1 LSGLG
6 ARQEALRREAAALEA
21 MGDLEG
27 AAQAL
32 ERVLRHDPMHSSTL
46 GSLAAARLRQGR
58 AADAEPLL
66 RRVLAR
72 RPADPAALSNLGV
85 ALRMLG
91 RLDEAVAVL
100 EGAVARPDAVVE
112 GFDSLGA
119 IRSLRGEA
127 DAAVAVLR
135 EAVRRFPRAA
145 PTWANLGLALHRAST
160 TVQGG
165 ASARLAEEGA
175 AACRHAVEVDPSCA
189 SAWNNLGSIERDRG
203 RAGGSVAAYRRAIA
217 ADPRAVEPRTNLAGV
232 LRESGRATEAVAEAE
247 QAATR
252 APHRMV
258 LHSNHLYAMNFSDA
272 VAEDRLFEAHA
283 AFGRR
288 FGTGEVF
295 SEEDRRARL
304 RELFRPG
311 RPVRLGL
318 VSADLRRHSVAS
330 FLEPLLEH
338 LDRGALEVTCYAD
351 VPHPDEVTRRLRSL
365 VPSWREIHARPDDE
379 VLAMIRADSI
389 EILVDLAGHTAG
401 NRLGVFARRAAP
413 VQVSYLGYPNTTG
426 LPQVD
431 FRLVDDRTDPPG
443 SERLAVETLLRVPG
457 GFLCFRPDPDRPARS
472 SRDPRRPI
480 TFGSFNSAAKI
491 TPTTIDLWASVLR
504 RVPGSRLL
512 LKARGLEDP
521 FVADPLRAAFAARE
535 VDPARLEL
543 RDRVPDPRGH
553 LAAYSEVDVAL
564 DTFPYHGTTTTC
576 EALSMGVPVVSR
588 AGGAH
593 RSRVGSSIL
602 RSVEH
607 VALTC
612 RTDDGFADRAA
623 SLAANGVPDPGG
635 LPPNRSPRAFA
646 EELVQVLRRAAID
659 PPEQTKAD

>member
-6 ARQEALRREAAALEA
+6 ARQESLRREAASLEA

-32 ERVLRHDPMHSSTL
+32 DRVLRHDPMHSATL
-46 GSLAAARLRQGR
+46 ASLAALRLRQGR

-72 RPADPAALSNLGV
+72 RASDPGALSNLGV

-100 EGAVARPDAVVE
+100 AGAVARPDAVVE
-112 GFDSLGA
+112 SFDSLGA

-127 DAAVAVLR
+127 EEAVAVLR
-135 EAVRRFPRAA
+135 EATRRFPQAA
-145 PTWANLGLALHRAST
+145 PTWANLGLALHRAAST
-160 TVQGG
+160 AEGED
-165 ASARLAEEGA
+165 AARRREDAAE
-175 AACRHAVEVDPSCA
+175 ACRRAVEVDPGCA
-189 SAWNNLGSIERDRG
+189 SAWNNLGSIDRDRG
-203 RAGGSVAAYRRAIA
+203 RAGESVAAYRRAIA
-217 ADPRAVEPRTNLAGV
+217 VDPRAVEPRTNLAGV
-232 LRESGRATEAVAEAE
+232 LRESGRAAEAIAEAE

-258 LHSNHLYAMNFSDA
+258 LHSNHLHAMNFSDA
-272 VAEDRLFEAHA
+272 VAEDRLLEAHA

-295 SEEDRRARL
+295 SEADRRARL

-311 RPVRLGL
+311 RPVRLGF

-338 LDRGALEVTCYAD
+338 LDREALELTCYAD

-365 VPSWREIHARPDDE
+365 VPRWREIHARPDDE

-431 FRLVDDRTDPPG
+431 FRLVDEATDPPG
-443 SERLAVETLLRVPG
+443 SERLAVETLLRVRG
-457 GFLCFRPDPDRPARS
+457 GFLCFRPDPDRPARAP
-472 SRDPRRPI
+472 RDPRRPV

-491 TPTTIDLWASVLR
+491 TPTTIDLWSSVLR

-512 LKARGLEDP
+512 LKARGLDDP
-521 FVADPLRAAFAARE
+521 FVGDPLRAAFAAGGI
-535 VDPARLEL
+535 DPARLDL
-543 RDRVPDPRGH
+543 RGRVDDPRAH
-553 LAAYSEVDVAL
+553 LAVYSEIDVAL

-576 EALSMGVPVVSR
+576 EALSMGVPVVSCV
-588 AGGAH
+588 GEGH
-593 RSRVGSSIL
+593 RSRVASSIL
-602 RSVEH
+602 RSIEDLD
-607 VALTC
+607 LTC
-612 RTDDGFADRAA
+612 PGADRFADLAV
-623 SLAANGVPDPGG
+623 SLASTCAHDPGRF
-635 LPPNRSPRAFA
+635 LPPRAPRAFA
-646 EELVQVLRRAAID
+646 EDVLETLRDSPLDRGARSEAG
-659 PPEQTKAD
+659 